1 MKLCVVGIGG
11 CGGKVAE
18 CFLKNEDLS
27 IKALDRLTCS
37 EYISAGGIKGMWLE
51 SDKNDAMNKQKFFG
65 DLARGGAYPGFF
77 IPNDEVSATS
87 KTKEMI
93 YSTYGYDVNKQGFFR
108 DAQYF
113 KAIYEI
119 FETDGTIRKNAEEE
133 FGSKSPIFERAW
145 GAVRPYTT
153 LGGGDC
159 DGILFVISLGGGTGT
174 GFVNPIVN
182 YIRGTGSV
190 HYPVFVL
197 AVLTEKGN
205 LADTEQFAKESRR
218 NLSAI
223 SSMYDLVTK
232 RDGVDALIL
241 VDNDVLLKQFN
252 NNFTAVDQYL
262 YEAMKPMIAGRDFP
276 NSKPPSLAV
285 RQLFTEGL
293 PLPPIMVPCF
303 WSERRRPDSEV
314 ELVERALAN
323 GKLCGCDPSQADWA
337 CVFSRGYL
345 GAAKMREAVRART
358 GAKNEIPVWQKL
370 GEGGRNE
377 VLILLRNPYGTP
389 GAKGNTLENRLN
401 GVIKSAIEYIGENVE
416 DNENRRGLLHHSHES
431 ASSEGEDLDLTL
443 TKTMTDSLEAF
454 FYEDGGLRSEL
465 AKSLVRIETGE
476 KPFFLKELKIFDG
489 VGRNSRSDE
498 GNNNGIA
505 EGVLTEEQMRVV
517 KKLVQKEVKK
527 LVKGGGT
534 DASTQT

>member
-1 MKLCVVGIGG
+1 MKFCVVGIGG

-27 IKALDRLTCS
+27 IKALDRLTRG

-51 SDKNDAMNKQKFFG
+51 SDKNDAMNKQTFFG
-65 DLARGGAYPGFF
+65 DLTGGAYPGFF
-77 IPNDEVSATS
+77 IPNDEISATS

-119 FETDGTIRKNAEEE
+119 FETDGTIRNLAKEE
-133 FGSKSPIFERAW
+133 FGSQSPIFDSAW

-153 LGGGDC
+153 LGGGTC

-182 YIRGTGSV
+182 YIRGTGSGN
-190 HYPVFVL
+190 YPVFVL
-197 AVLTEKGN
+197 AVLTEKGD
-205 LADTEQFAKESRR
+205 LADTEQFAEESRR

-232 RDGVDALIL
+232 RSGVDALIL

-252 NNFTAVDQYL
+252 NNFAAVDQYL

-276 NSKPPSLAV
+276 NSKPPSLAL

-293 PLPPIMVPCF
+293 SLPPIMVPCF
-303 WSERRRPDSEV
+303 WSERNTSEA
-314 ELVERALAN
+314 ELVEKALAD
-323 GKLCGCDPSQADWA
+323 GKLCGCDPAQADWA

-345 GAAKMREAVRART
+345 DAAKMRKAVRAGT
-358 GAKNEIPVWQKL
+358 GATNQIPIWRKL
-370 GEGGRNE
+370 GEDGLNE

-389 GAKGNTLENRLN
+389 GVKEKTLEHRLN
-401 GVIKSAIEYIGENVE
+401 GVIKSAIKYI
-416 DNENRRGLLHHSHES
+416 DENRGDLLHLPHES
-431 ASSEGEDLDLTL
+431 ASSEDENQDMAL
-443 TKTMTDSLEAF
+443 TKKMTDALKAF

-498 GNNNGIA
+498 WNNNGIA

-517 KKLVQKEVKK
+517 KKLVQKEVEK

>member
-65 DLARGGAYPGFF
+65 DLNSGAYPGFF
-77 IPNDEVSATS
+77 IPHDRVSATS
-87 KTKEMI
+87 KTNETI
-93 YSTYGYDVNKQGFFR
+93 NSTYGYDVKKQGYFR
-108 DAQYF
+108 DAQYL

-119 FETDGTIRKNAEEE
+119 FETDGTIRKTAEEE
-133 FGSKSPIFERAW
+133 FGTPSPIFDSAW
-145 GAVRPYTT
+145 EAVRPYTT
-153 LGGGDC
+153 LGGGAC

-182 YIRGTGSV
+182 YIRGTGSGN
-190 HYPVFVL
+190 YPVFVL

-205 LADTEQFAKESRR
+205 LADTEQFAEENRR

-232 RDGVDALIL
+232 RPGVDGLIL
-241 VDNDVLLKQFN
+241 VDNDVLLKKFN
-252 NNFTAVDQYL
+252 NNFAAVDRYL

-276 NSKPPSLAV
+276 NSKPPSLAL
-285 RQLFTEGL
+285 RQLFIEGL
-293 PLPPIMVPCF
+293 SHPPIMVPCF
-303 WSERRRPDSEV
+303 WSERIRPDSEV
-314 ELVERALAN
+314 VLVEKALTE
-323 GKLCGCDPSQADWA
+323 GKLCGCDPAQADWA

-345 GAAKMREAVRART
+345 DAAKIRQAVRART
-358 GAKNEIPVWQKL
+358 GAKNQIPIWQKL
-370 GEGGRNE
+370 GEDGQNE

-389 GAKGNTLENRLN
+389 GAKEKTLEERLT
-401 GVIKSAIEYIGENVE
+401 GVIKTAIEYI
-416 DNENRRGLLHHSHES
+416 DENRRDLLHLSHKS
-431 ASSEGEDLDLTL
+431 ARSEDEDQDLKL
-443 TKTMTDSLEAF
+443 TKKMIDALETF
-454 FYEDGGLRSEL
+454 FYEEGGLRSEL
-465 AKSLVRIETGE
+465 EKSLVRIEKGE
-476 KPFFLKELKIFDG
+476 KEPFFLKELKIFDG

-517 KKLVQKEVKK
+517 KKLVQKEVEK